1 MAKQRMPNRRK
12 KDDSKDFPV
21 ASAVEVRHLTG
32 PVGDDTISA
41 ILKLGASLEELE
53 AAATYARGEGDYIDR
68 LGHPMSGKVGQIY
81 DILIADELYTN
92 SDR

>member
-1 MAKQRMPNRRK
+1 MAKQKMPNRK
-12 KDDSKDFPV
+12 KKGDSKEFPV
-21 ASAVEVRHLTG
+21 ASAVEVRHMAG
-32 PVGDDTISA
+32 PVADDTISA

-68 LGHPMSGKVGQIY
+68 LGHRISGKVGQLY
-81 DILIADELYTN
+81 DILVADELYAN